1 MEESDIDTAHE
12 FGALNTLLICVIL
25 GLCILAAY
33 LIKKNKFY
41 YLPESAAAV
50 IVGAI
55 VGGLTRYNRYRLLCF
70 ARIQVSVIYS
80 VPIVCHHVV
89 DYCIQRRKSCSF

>member
-1 MEESDIDTAHE
+1 MEQGDSDTAHE

-55 VGGLTRYNRYRLLCF
+55 VGGLTRYNRCWLL
-70 ARIQVSVIYS
+70 
-80 VPIVCHHVV
+80 
-89 DYCIQRRKSCSF
+89 YCIYKATSVSDLLSSYHV